1 MIVGTHEERGSHRE
15 ANSEI
20 YPSASFLARRMAAG
34 YPLVAFRA
42 FTLDFCRGLKLRM

>member
-1 MIVGTHEERGSHRE
+1 MMVAIHQERGGHRE
-15 ANSEI
+15 ANSET
-20 YPSASFLARRMAAG
+20 YLCASFLARRMAAG